1 MTLSENA
8 AKGKKTAALV
18 SAMCFA
24 LAAMS
29 LLTVN
34 ILMAAVDFAVAYHIK
49 RGSLTARNLAVI
61 LRTAHIPVLVVVS
74 EAFRRYG
81 TALPI
86 PSEAV
91 TVLIAAAAVL
101 DVSALLMLIF
111 SKNAGAYFHE
121 TEDAA
126 NNDVKP

>member
-18 SAMCFA
+18 SAACFA

-61 LRTAHIPVLVVVS
+61 LRIAYIPALAVVS
-74 EAFRRYG
+74 GAFRIYG

-101 DVSALLMLIF
+101 DVSALLILIF
-111 SKNAGAYFHE
+111 SKNTGAYFHE
-121 TEDAA
+121 VSDSSE
-126 NNDVKP
+126 NDT

>member
-18 SAMCFA
+18 SVMCFA

-61 LRTAHIPVLVVVS
+61 LRIAYIPAFIVVS

-81 TALPI
+81 GAFPI

-91 TVLIAAAAVL
+91 TLLIAAAAVL
-101 DVSALLMLIF
+101 DVSALLILIF

-121 TEDAA
+121 VSDNSETDT
-126 NNDVKP
+126 